1 MDALDALLGEYNNLW
16 QEKVVHKQSI
26 RKLKGYLSYLTS
38 ILSIALTFMGLS
50 TTDIFKTVLN
60 NNNSANL
67 ISNFSIIFTL
77 VSIPFT
83 PIVILIASFAL
94 NDLFHIYVIGNHI
107 GDIEKKINEM
117 LQKKNL
123 LTWEHRICPVAY
135 GGQKIGDKS
144 FKNII
149 AWSDTRIFFPI
160 VISLCFITIYYGG
173 RFIYEKSTIVFGLYA
188 GVIIYLVWS
197 FVRIGMKLFEYTK
210 ANSVLTTTMAS
221 LNIDTNEEKT

>member
-16 QEKVVHKQSI
+16 QEKVAHKQSI

-38 ILSIALTFMGLS
+38 ILSLALTFMGLS

-60 NNNSANL
+60 NNSTTL
-67 ISNFSIIFTL
+67 VSNFSIIFTL
-77 VSIPFT
+77 ISIPFT

-107 GDIEKKINEM
+107 GNIEKKINDL
-117 LQKKNL
+117 LQKKDL

-135 GGQKIGDKS
+135 GGKKIGDKS
-144 FKNII
+144 YKNII
-149 AWSDTRIFFPI
+149 AWSDARIFFPI
-160 VISLCFITIYYGG
+160 VLSLCFITIYYGG
-173 RFIYEKSTIVFGLYA
+173 RFIYDKSIMIFGIYA
-188 GVIIYLVWS
+188 GIIVYLVWS

-210 ANSVLTTTMAS
+210 ANSSLTTTMAS
-221 LNIDTNEEKT
+221 LNKAANKEKT

>member
-38 ILSIALTFMGLS
+38 ILSLALTFMGLS
-50 TTDIFKTVLN
+50 TTDIFKTAF
-60 NNNSANL
+60 NNSSTTL
-67 ISNFSIIFTL
+67 VGNFSIIFTL
-77 VSIPFT
+77 ISIPFT
-83 PIVILIASFAL
+83 PVVILIASFAL

-107 GDIEKKINEM
+107 GNIEKKINEL

-123 LTWEHRICPVAY
+123 LTWEHKICPVAY
-135 GGQKIGDKS
+135 GSQKIAGKS

-149 AWSDTRIFFPI
+149 AWSDSRIFFPL

-173 RFIYEKSTIVFGLYA
+173 RFIYDKNTILFGIYA
-188 GVIIYLVWS
+188 GIIIYLVWS
-197 FVRIGMKLFEYTK
+197 FVSIGMKLFEYTK
-210 ANSVLTTTMAS
+210 ADSTLTTTIAS
-221 LNIDTNEEKT
+221 LNKGTNKEKT